1 MNKRSFY
8 IVLILVL
15 SLSIFFGGCGKKDPV
30 IPENATKLVV
40 AASPTPHAQ
49 ILEQCIPLM
58 AEKGY
63 TLEVK
68 EFTDYVQPN
77 IATENG
83 DVDANYFQHT
93 PYLKDFNQNEK
104 THLVS
109 VGVIH
114 YEPFGI
120 YAGKVNNLETKSGLK
135 IAVPNDSTNE
145 TRALLLLQQEGFITL
160 KEGVTSENLI
170 TKLDIVETN
179 GNEIIELEAASIAA
193 TRPDNDLVVL
203 NGNYALAAELS
214 VKDALAI
221 ESADSDAANVYGNIL
236 VVHECNKNNKLV
248 AALLECLQSDTIKE
262 FINNTYEGS
271 VVPKF

>member
-15 SLSIFFGGCGKKDPV
+15 SLSIFFVGCGKKDPL

-49 ILEQCIPLM
+49 ILEQCKPLM
-58 AEKGY
+58 EEKGY
-63 TLEVK
+63 ELEVK

-77 IATENG
+77 LATENG

-93 PYLKDFNQNEK
+93 PYLVDFNKNEK

-120 YAGKVNNLETKSGLK
+120 YAGKVDNLETKTGLK

-160 KEGVTSENLI
+160 KDGVTSESLV

-179 GNEIIELEAASIAA
+179 GNEIIELEAAAIAS
-193 TRPDNDLVVL
+193 TRADNDLVVL
-203 NGNYALAAELS
+203 NGNYALSADLS

-221 ESADSDAANVYGNIL
+221 EAADSDAANVYGNIL
-236 VVHECNKNNKLV
+236 VVHECNKDNKLV
-248 AALLECLQSDTIKE
+248 KALLECLQSETIKNY
-262 FINNTYEGS
+262 INNTFEGS

>member
-160 KEGVTSENLI
+160 KEGVTSESLI

-221 ESADSDAANVYGNIL
+221 ESADSDAANVYGKIL

-248 AALLECLQSDTIKE
+248 AALLECLQSNTIKE

>member
-8 IVLILVL
+8 IVLILIL

-160 KEGVTSENLI
+160 KEGVTSESLI

-236 VVHECNKNNKLV
+236 VVHECNKDNKLV
-248 AALLECLQSDTIKE
+248 AALLECLQSNTIKE
-262 FINNTYEGS
+262 FINNT
-271 VVPKF
+271 

>member
-120 YAGKVNNLETKSGLK
+120 YTGKVNNLETKSGLK

-160 KEGVTSENLI
+160 KEGVTSESLI

-248 AALLECLQSDTIKE
+248 AALLECLQSNTIKE

>member
-1 MNKRSFY
+1 MKKRSFY

-83 DVDANYFQHT
+83 DVNANYFQHT
-93 PYLKDFNQNEK
+93 PYLKDFNKNEK

-120 YAGKVNNLETKSGLK
+120 YAGKVNDLETKSGLK

-160 KEGVTSENLI
+160 KEGVTSESLI

-179 GNEIIELEAASIAA
+179 GNEIIELEAAAIAA
-193 TRPDNDLVVL
+193 TRSDNDLVVL

-221 ESADSDAANVYGNIL
+221 ESSDSDAANVYGNIL

>member
-8 IVLILVL
+8 IVLILIL

-135 IAVPNDSTNE
+135 IEVPNDSTNE
-145 TRALLLLQQEGFITL
+145 TIALLLLQQEGFITL
-160 KEGVTSENLI
+160 KEGVTSESLI

-236 VVHECNKNNKLV
+236 VVHECNKDNKLV
-248 AALLECLQSDTIKE
+248 AALLECLQSNTIKE